1 MFYENS
7 LALENLGAAVSNVLH
22 NRFRGTL
29 TGGRNE
35 LSFTSAADHSDGEST
50 VSDGSDDSEL
60 SESEI
65 TAQTQRNATLL
76 RQYMEESY
84 LPESEIRFSDGP
96 LDGEAITLVGP
107 PFGALLHMP
116 EEGDVDGPENLQFQP
131 CLARDVGL
139 FVDIWTII
147 SGRGS
152 ELGQSK
158 FNPGD
163 LIEATCC
170 RHATL
175 LFSETCISL
184 LFIAAIES
192 ERSGRGQFLN
202 DVKYLSILTW
212 QEHVRRLFQ
221 SKGATATQESNR
233 RRSGGTDA
241 EGNSAIEEL
250 CAQIATRDFHLIDI
264 DCKITMLR
272 CLLLACTQPGASL
285 QKVEL
290 KSICADPR
298 PKRQA
303 AKSCLAGLD
312 AMTLPDKDV
321 KRRKIGNDISEALD
335 SSCLS
340 TAHVLGRGCP
350 LGIDRHGN
358 RYYHI
363 SSDPGRIF
371 CESSNKMWWMVYET
385 SAHITSLLQ
394 YLHPSGREE
403 HSLIRAIVDLTRV
416 ISKGIAAR
424 SPEELDVPAAGKKVH
439 GNTKNKALAAKCSGL
454 VVPDWLA
461 DAEGYFVARQ
471 LMCLS
476 VFDCSASSVSSCV
489 APGVGY
495 SNLTSKRNSDQNGL
509 GAVSLFGVHDAHA
522 EGESLCDSDEQLVS
536 RNWLPVFLRRR
547 RFSNQVRLYENSL
560 HFSGFRSLCSQAH
573 LVNRALCPLT
583 SSAPTKSCFDE
594 VFGSSSACEPKDL
607 KVCTE
612 VDAGHDA
619 STASP
624 ADLIGP
630 RANQHHNAFTN
641 TPGVY
646 DPFLFLKAH
655 ALRLSETI
663 LSVVKPSYQSEY
675 YLRVFRKSSC
685 YSYSQVIHCVESEFS
700 SSWRAKI
707 SQSDSLEGA
716 KSLIF
721 ELEEACFPPRVHFRN

>member
-7 LALENLGAAVSNVLH
+7 FALENLGAAVSNVLH
-22 NRFRGTL
+22 NS
-29 TGGRNE
+29 GRNE
-35 LSFTSAADHSDGEST
+35 PSFASAAGHSDGEST

-65 TAQTQRNATLL
+65 AAQTQRNSSLL

-84 LPESEIRFSDGP
+84 LHESEIRFSDGP
-96 LDGEAITLVGP
+96 LDGEPITLVGP
-107 PFGALLHMP
+107 PFGTLLHMQ

-170 RHATL
+170 THATL
-175 LFSETCISL
+175 LLSETCISL

-221 SKGATATQESNR
+221 SKGATASQESNR

-241 EGNSAIEEL
+241 EGNSAVEEL
-250 CAQIATRDFHLIDI
+250 CAQIATRDFHLIDV
-264 DCKITMLR
+264 DCKITLLR

-290 KSICADPR
+290 KSLAADPR
-298 PKRQA
+298 PRRQA

-312 AMTLPDKDV
+312 AMTLPDKDT
-321 KRRKIGNDISEALD
+321 KRRKIGNDISEAID

-340 TAHVLGRGCP
+340 TSHVLGRSP
-350 LGIDRHGN
+350 ALGIDRHGN

-403 HSLIRAIVDLTRV
+403 HSLIHAIVNLTRV
-416 ISKGIAAR
+416 ISRGISAR
-424 SPEELDVPAAGKKVH
+424 NPEEPDISATGKKPH
-439 GNTKNKALAAKCSGL
+439 GNAKSKALTAKSSGL
-454 VVPDWLA
+454 VVPDWLS
-461 DAEGYFVARQ
+461 DAEGCFVARQ

-476 VFDCSASSVSSCV
+476 VFDCSATSVSSCV

-495 SNLTSKRNSDQNGL
+495 SNLTSKRNSDQNGV
-509 GAVSLFGVHDAHA
+509 GAVSLFGAHDAHA
-522 EGESLCDSDEQLVS
+522 EGESLCDNDEQLVS
-536 RNWLPVFLRRR
+536 RHWLPVFMRRR
-547 RFSNQVRLYENSL
+547 RFSNQVRLYENTL

-573 LVNRALCPLT
+573 PVNRALSPLT
-583 SSAPTKSCFDE
+583 SSAPTKSCIDE
-594 VFGSSSACEPKDL
+594 VFGSSSASQSKDL
-607 KVCTE
+607 KVSTE
-612 VDAGHDA
+612 VDAEQDA
-619 STASP
+619 STALP
-624 ADLIGP
+624 VDLLGP
-630 RANQHHNAFTN
+630 QANQHQHAFAN
-641 TPGVY
+641 TPGIY

-663 LSVVKPSYQSEY
+663 LSVVKPSCQSE
-675 YLRVFRKSSC
+675 
-685 YSYSQVIHCVESEFS
+685 
-700 SSWRAKI
+700 
-707 SQSDSLEGA
+707 
-716 KSLIF
+716 
-721 ELEEACFPPRVHFRN
+721 